1 MREVGIAW
9 DANLP
14 TELMLLSLAFALS
27 LAVGVE
33 RSRKQK
39 SAGLRTHVLVGLGS
53 AMFTLVSAYGF
64 SGVVGS
70 DVTVDPARIAA
81 QVVSGIGFLGAGV
94 IFVRNNIVSGLT
106 TAATIWVVAAI
117 GMACGANMPLLA
129 VAATVLHLITVG
141 PLSLLRDRLRPEPER
156 VRLTIRYVPDR
167 LVLREVLAVGEERGA
182 PGVLLGATRIAG
194 PEMQATVEFADVP
207 GLAER
212 AYLIDAIAAVPDVR
226 SVVLVSRA
234 DDD

>member
-1 MREVGIAW
+1 
-9 DANLP
+9 
-14 TELMLLSLAFALS
+14 MLLSLAFALS